1 MMGILNNERIVRN
14 GYEEGNE
21 SQGEA
26 ECPVVQCAD
35 CDSAAAD
42 CGGTDGCAAEERT
55 RECRRQCAF
64 AALTATDAPTEAP
77 TELATSTPEAAAT
90 PEITAAP
97 EATAA
102 PEVTDVPEATAT
114 PDLSQVKA
122 FLVVTVGDKTYQ
134 PIPLTEEGYY
144 RFRHGDCINI
154 VHVTPTSIDM
164 HEANCDNQ
172 DCVEQGE
179 VTLENKDTR
188 ILGNRIICLP
198 NQVTLQLYSRDELMD
213 WLTTVQEDAANE

>member
-1 MMGILNNERIVRN
+1 MKKETNPKAKRN
-14 GYEEGNE
+14 GLWCNVLIVT
-21 SQGEA
+21 A
-26 ECPVVQCAD
+26 LLLIVAVLLVVL
-35 CDSAAAD
+35 
-42 CGGTDGCAAEERT
+42 
-55 RECRRQCAF
+55 RRNAP
-64 AALTATDAPTEAP
+64 ANVDANAPLLPLTATDAPTEAPAEAPAEAP

-97 EATAA
+97 EAAA
-102 PEVTDVPEATAT
+102 ASEVTDAPEATAT

-144 RFRHGDCINI
+144 RLRHGDCINI

-164 HEANCDNQ
+164 HEANCENQ

-188 ILGNRIICLP
+188 ILGNMIICLP

>member
-1 MMGILNNERIVRN
+1 MKKETNPKAKRN
-14 GYEEGNE
+14 GLWCNVLIV
-21 SQGEA
+21 A
-26 ECPVVQCAD
+26 ALLLIVAVLMVVL
-35 CDSAAAD
+35 
-42 CGGTDGCAAEERT
+42 
-55 RECRRQCAF
+55 RRNAP
-64 AALTATDAPTEAP
+64 ANVDANAPLLPLTATDAPTE
-77 TELATSTPEAAAT
+77 LAISTPEAAVT

-188 ILGNRIICLP
+188 IWGNRIICLP
-198 NQVTLQLYSRDELMD
+198 NQVRLQLYSRDELMD

>member
-1 MMGILNNERIVRN
+1 MKKETNPKAKRNVLWCNVLIVTALLLIVAVLMVVLRRN
-14 GYEEGNE
+14 APANVD
-21 SQGEA
+21 A
-26 ECPVVQCAD
+26 NAPLLP
-35 CDSAAAD
+35 
-42 CGGTDGCAAEERT
+42 
-55 RECRRQCAF
+55 
-64 AALTATDAPTEAP
+64 LTATDAPTE
-77 TELATSTPEAAAT
+77 LAISTPEAAVT

-114 PDLSQVKA
+114 PDLSQVEA

-144 RFRHGDCINI
+144 RLRHGDCINI

-179 VTLENKDTR
+179 VTLENKGER
-188 ILGNRIICLP
+188 ILGNMIICLP

>member
-1 MMGILNNERIVRN
+1 MKKETNPKAKRN
-14 GYEEGNE
+14 GLWCN
-21 SQGEA
+21 
-26 ECPVVQCAD
+26 VLIV
-35 CDSAAAD
+35 AALLLIVAVLM
-42 CGGTDGCAAEERT
+42 AVL
-55 RECRRQCAF
+55 RRNAP
-64 AALTATDAPTEAP
+64 ANVDANAPLLPLTATDAPTE
-77 TELATSTPEAAAT
+77 LAISTPEAAVT

>member
-1 MMGILNNERIVRN
+1 MKKETNPKAKRNVLWCNVLIVTALLLIVAVLMVVLRRN
-14 GYEEGNE
+14 APANVD
-21 SQGEA
+21 A
-26 ECPVVQCAD
+26 NAPLLP
-35 CDSAAAD
+35 
-42 CGGTDGCAAEERT
+42 
-55 RECRRQCAF
+55 
-64 AALTATDAPTEAP
+64 LTATDAPTEAP

-90 PEITAAP
+90 PEI
-97 EATAA
+97 
-102 PEVTDVPEATAT
+102 TAT

-144 RFRHGDCINI
+144 RLRHGDCINI

-188 ILGNRIICLP
+188 ILGNMIICLP

>member
-1 MMGILNNERIVRN
+1 MKKETNPKAKRNILWCNVLIVAALLLIVAVLMVVLRRN
-14 GYEEGNE
+14 APANVD
-21 SQGEA
+21 A
-26 ECPVVQCAD
+26 NAPLLP
-35 CDSAAAD
+35 
-42 CGGTDGCAAEERT
+42 
-55 RECRRQCAF
+55 
-64 AALTATDAPTEAP
+64 LTATDAPTETP

-90 PEITAAP
+90 
-97 EATAA
+97 
-102 PEVTDVPEATAT
+102 PEATAT

-144 RFRHGDCINI
+144 RLRHGDCINI

>member
-1 MMGILNNERIVRN
+1 MKKETNPKAKRNILWCNVLIVTALLLIVAVLMVVLRRN
-14 GYEEGNE
+14 APANVD
-21 SQGEA
+21 A
-26 ECPVVQCAD
+26 NAP
-35 CDSAAAD
+35 
-42 CGGTDGCAAEERT
+42 
-55 RECRRQCAF
+55 
-64 AALTATDAPTEAP
+64 LLPMTATDAP

-97 EATAA
+97 EAAA
-102 PEVTDVPEATAT
+102 TPEITDVPEATAT
-114 PDLSQVKA
+114 PDLSQVEA

-144 RFRHGDCINI
+144 RLRHGDCINI

-164 HEANCDNQ
+164 HEANCENQ

-188 ILGNRIICLP
+188 ILGNMIICLP
-198 NQVTLQLYSRDELMD
+198 NQVTLQLYSRDELID

>member
-1 MMGILNNERIVRN
+1 MKKETNPKAKRNDLWCNVLIVAALLLIVAVLMVVLRRN
-14 GYEEGNE
+14 APANVD
-21 SQGEA
+21 A
-26 ECPVVQCAD
+26 NAPLLP
-35 CDSAAAD
+35 
-42 CGGTDGCAAEERT
+42 
-55 RECRRQCAF
+55 
-64 AALTATDAPTEAP
+64 LTATDAPTE
-77 TELATSTPEAAAT
+77 TELATSTPEAAAP
-90 PEITAAP
+90 PEIPAAP

>member
-1 MMGILNNERIVRN
+1 MKKETNPKAKRN
-14 GYEEGNE
+14 GLWCNVLIV
-21 SQGEA
+21 A
-26 ECPVVQCAD
+26 ALLLIVAVLMVVL
-35 CDSAAAD
+35 
-42 CGGTDGCAAEERT
+42 
-55 RECRRQCAF
+55 RRNAP
-64 AALTATDAPTEAP
+64 ANVDANAPLLPLTATDAPTE

-188 ILGNRIICLP
+188 IWGNMIICLP

>member
-1 MMGILNNERIVRN
+1 MKKETNPKAKRN
-14 GYEEGNE
+14 GLWCN
-21 SQGEA
+21 
-26 ECPVVQCAD
+26 VLIV
-35 CDSAAAD
+35 
-42 CGGTDGCAAEERT
+42 
-55 RECRRQCAF
+55 
-64 AALTATDAPTEAP
+64 AALLLIVAVLMVVLRRNAPANVDANAPLLPLTATDAPTEAPTDAPTEAP

-97 EATAA
+97 EAAAA
-102 PEVTDVPEATAT
+102 PEVTDAPEATAT
-114 PDLSQVKA
+114 LDLSQVKA

-144 RFRHGDCINI
+144 RLRHGDCINI

-198 NQVTLQLYSRDELMD
+198 NQLTLQLYSRDELMD

>member
-1 MMGILNNERIVRN
+1 MKKETNPKAKRN
-14 GYEEGNE
+14 GLWCNVLIV
-21 SQGEA
+21 A
-26 ECPVVQCAD
+26 ALLLIVAVLMVVL
-35 CDSAAAD
+35 
-42 CGGTDGCAAEERT
+42 
-55 RECRRQCAF
+55 RRNVPANVD
-64 AALTATDAPTEAP
+64 ANAPLLPLTATDAPTEAP
-77 TELATSTPEAAAT
+77 TETELATSTPEAAAT

-97 EATAA
+97 EAAA
-102 PEVTDVPEATAT
+102 ASEVTDAPEATAT

-144 RFRHGDCINI
+144 RLRHGDCINI

-188 ILGNRIICLP
+188 ILGNMIICLP

>member
-1 MMGILNNERIVRN
+1 MKKETNPKAKRN
-14 GYEEGNE
+14 GLLCNVLIV
-21 SQGEA
+21 A
-26 ECPVVQCAD
+26 ALLLIVAVLMVVL
-35 CDSAAAD
+35 
-42 CGGTDGCAAEERT
+42 
-55 RECRRQCAF
+55 RRNAP
-64 AALTATDAPTEAP
+64 ANVDANAPLLPLTATDALTEAP

-97 EATAA
+97 EAAAA

-144 RFRHGDCINI
+144 RLRHGDCINI

-179 VTLENKDTR
+179 VTL
-188 ILGNRIICLP
+188 
-198 NQVTLQLYSRDELMD
+198 
-213 WLTTVQEDAANE
+213 